1 MRCLAG
7 LAVSAEMSTPA
18 NLMTA
23 ALLVE
28 IPKRFP
34 HIRVWRNN
42 RVDAM
47 VPGRGG
53 KMRRV
58 QAGINGQ
65 ADLSGII
72 GPLGTRVEIE
82 IKSPTDRMSPEQ
94 LGFQKMISDHGGL
107 YLICRDV
114 NDTLEELSHHGAA
127 RA

>member
-1 MRCLAG
+1 
-7 LAVSAEMSTPA
+7 MSTPA
-18 NLMTA
+18 NKLTA
-23 ALLVE
+23 ELLIE

-34 HIRVWRNN
+34 NIRVWRNN

-58 QAGINGQ
+58 QAGVDGQ

-72 GPLGTRVEIE
+72 GPAGIRLECEVKAG
-82 IKSPTDRMSPEQ
+82 KDRMSANQ
-94 LGFQKMISDHGGL
+94 MAFMDMIRSHGG
-107 YLICRDV
+107 IHVVARDV
-114 NDTLEELSHHGAA
+114 TGALDTIAAMIADYSLKLLEG

>member
-1 MRCLAG
+1 
-7 LAVSAEMSTPA
+7 MSTPA

-53 KMRRV
+53 KLRRV

-94 LGFQKMISDHGGL
+94 TAFKLMIQSRGGV

-114 NDTLEELSHHGAA
+114 NETLHELGQHGAC